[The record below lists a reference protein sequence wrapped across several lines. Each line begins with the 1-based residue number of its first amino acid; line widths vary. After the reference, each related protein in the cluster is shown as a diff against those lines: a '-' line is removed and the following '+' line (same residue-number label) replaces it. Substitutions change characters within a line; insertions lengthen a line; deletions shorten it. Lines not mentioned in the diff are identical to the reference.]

1 LSLTPPL
8 TRGDLV
14 LIQFPFTDLSAQKLR
29 PALIVGRVSGDDVI
43 VAFISSRRTFSTDP
57 SAEHA
62 VGSTDA
68 EFGTTGLKSPSLIRL
83 NKLAT
88 LHRGLVRRR
97 IGRIGPA
104 TQRAVARGLRYVF
117 EI

>member
-1 LSLTPPL
+1 MSLGRPL

-29 PALIVGRVSGDDVI
+29 PALVVGRVSGDDVI
-43 VAFISSRRTFSTDP
+43 VAFISSRMSSTDP
-57 SAEHA
+57 GAEQA
-62 VGSTDA
+62 LAPSDA
-68 EFGTTGLKSPSLIRL
+68 EFGTTGLKTASLIRL

-104 TQRAVARGLRYVF
+104 TQRAVATGLRYVF
-117 EI
+117 EM

>member
-1 LSLTPPL
+1 LSLSRPL

-29 PALIVGRVSGDDVI
+29 PALIVGRVTGDDVI
-43 VAFISSRRTFSTDP
+43 VAFISSRMFSADP

-62 VGSTDA
+62 LGPTDA
-68 EFGTTGLKSPSLIRL
+68 EFRTTGLKSASLIRL

-104 TQRAVARGLRYVF
+104 TQRTVARALRYVF

>member
-1 LSLTPPL
+1 MSLTPPL

-29 PALIVGRVSGDDVI
+29 PALILGRVSGDDVI
-43 VAFISSRRTFSTDP
+43 VAFISSRMFSTDP
-57 SAEHA
+57 SAEH
-62 VGSTDA
+62 VLGPTDA
-68 EFGTTGLKSPSLIRL
+68 EFRTTGLKSASLIRL
-83 NKLAT
+83 NKVAT

-97 IGRIGPA
+97 IGRIGLA
-104 TQRAVARGLRYVF
+104 TRRAVAKSLRYVF

>member
-1 LSLTPPL
+1 MTVS
-8 TRGDLV
+8 RFEFD
-14 LIQFPFTDLSAQKLR
+14 SAADAWR
-29 PALIVGRVSGDDVI
+29 SGADSVSNI
-43 VAFISSRRTFSTDP
+43 VAFISSRTFSTDS

-68 EFGTTGLKSPSLIRL
+68 EFATTGLKNPSLIRL
-83 NKLAT
+83 NKLTT

>member
-1 LSLTPPL
+1 MSLTPPL

-14 LIQFPFTDLSAQKLR
+14 LIQFPFTDLSTQKLR

-43 VAFISSRRTFSTDP
+43 VAFISSRVSSSEA

-62 VGSTDA
+62 LGPADP
-68 EFGTTGLKSPSLIRL
+68 EFKTTGLRIASLIRL

-88 LHRGLVRRR
+88 LHRRLVRRR
-97 IGRIGPA
+97 IGQLGPA